1 MTSFA
6 GLTPLEEAAFVGG
19 YALFLVG
26 VASVMGWAAR
36 HSHARVLRVK
46 AIGFRYHQA
55 FDAWQCSE
63 GTYLWRKERD
73 ENARLVRYRAKAEM
87 CNACALKTSCTDSND
102 GRELVRPMDAWPHS
116 EMARFQRAI
125 SLALILL
132 AGILVLVEAARQAD
146 PRLQGAFAGAALP
159 CFFLARRGLAGLR
172 AVRTALPR

>member
-1 MTSFA
+1 MSSFF

-26 VASVMGWAAR
+26 VSSLLGWAAR

-73 ENARLVRYRAKAEM
+73 ETARLVRYKAKAEM
-87 CNACALKTSCTDSND
+87 CNACALKKSCTDSED
-102 GRELVRPMDAWPHS
+102 GRELLRPMDAWPHS

-132 AGILVLVEAARQAD
+132 AGILIAVEAARQGD
-146 PRLQGAFAGAALP
+146 PRLQAAFGGALLP
-159 CFFLARRGLAGLR
+159 CFLLARRSAVGLR
-172 AVRTALPR
+172 AVRTALPH

>member
-6 GLTPLEEAAFVGG
+6 GLTPLEEAAFVAG

-63 GTYLWRKERD
+63 GTYLWRVERD
-73 ENARLVRYRAKAEM
+73 ETARLVRYRAKAEM
-87 CNACALKTSCTDSND
+87 CNACALKASCTDSSD
-102 GRELVRPMDAWPHS
+102 GRELLRPMDAWPHS

-125 SLALILL
+125 SLALIVL
-132 AGILVLVEAARQAD
+132 AGILVAVEAARQGD
-146 PRLQGAFAGAALP
+146 PRLQAAFLGATLP
-159 CFFLARRGLAGLR
+159 CFFLAKREMAGLR
-172 AVRTALPR
+172 AVRTALPH